1 MSKFKIQPP
10 TPFQLSINL
19 IISLLL
25 GRQRIPNFLLLPI
38 PQNIINLREN
48 KQRYTEE
55 VDDDEVCVATMV
67 EGLVVGAVDE
77 VGADVAKLDGHV
89 VEGCG
94 DRAGADVVGVFR
106 TPLECRS

>member
-55 VDDDEVCVATMV
+55 VDDDEVCVAAMV
-67 EGLVVGAVDE
+67 EGLV
-77 VGADVAKLDGHV
+77 KLAQMLPSWTDM
-89 VEGCG
+89 
-94 DRAGADVVGVFR
+94 
-106 TPLECRS
+106 L